1 MTKEIIQQAKGM
13 IEEGYDLNQVSSIL
27 MIDKVTLAKAMAEPV
42 KKTKVET
49 PKEPE
54 LPGAEFNTTSW
65 LNEENI

>member
-13 IEEGYDLNQVSSIL
+13 IEEGYDLNQVSAIL

-49 PKEPE
+49 PQEPE
-54 LPGAEFNTTSW
+54 LPGAEFNATSW

>member
-1 MTKEIIQQAKGM
+1 M
-13 IEEGYDLNQVSSIL
+13 IEEGYDLNQVSAIL
-27 MIDKVTLAKAMAEPV
+27 MVDKVELAKAITAPV

-49 PKEPE
+49 PVEPE